1 LESGEISLYAAQ
13 TIMAS
18 TTKAAQAAT
27 PAKLLACPKYRQDR
41 KTRRRFSPEVIQAL
55 ESGEISLAA
64 AHFMIG
70 VSKEAQAA
78 TLAKMLA
85 LPNEGAQNK
94 YRPDPK
100 IRRLFA
106 DLDRRHFA
114 GSLGAAGCHVE
125 TYPLLTPDR
134 LGRFFCYN
142 LTIEINLAKLKSSVQ
157 VRHTLL
163 HEMAHAT
170 LYLNRQKEKGE

>member
-1 LESGEISLYAAQ
+1 QGGAGRNTRETSGV
-13 TIMAS
+13 
-18 TTKAAQAAT
+18 
-27 PAKLLACPKYRQDR
+27 PKYRPDR
-41 KTRRRFSPEVIQAL
+41 KTRRRFAAEVRQQCSPEVIQAL

-114 GSLGAAGCHVE
+114 
-125 TYPLLTPDR
+125 
-134 LGRFFCYN
+134 
-142 LTIEINLAKLKSSVQ
+142 
-157 VRHTLL
+157 
-163 HEMAHAT
+163 
-170 LYLNRQKEKGE
+170 